1 MKMLIQ
7 IPIKMELKN
16 RSKMLTHQ
24 LYGPNQMNEDLI
36 LISWQGYQKMLDV
49 KLNKIHNLR
58 QTTLDKMQ
66 MLINLPKLNL
76 VLQMYLQSLLKFRI
90 LSYEERCLE
99 ILMKP
104 RQILYQQTFD
114 KRQWRSETSKDKL
127 KNRLKELSMLVW
139 LLFSNKR
146 RKQQVQE
153 EADMV
158 VEEQE
163 IVHVMVHQL
172 RWKESIA
179 CLILECLMVGKL
191 EKINSPWMMPS
202 IMQKIILLQ
211 RKMNLSIK
219 SKQKLTKNN
228 WPQKII

>member
-1 MKMLIQ
+1 MKIR
-7 IPIKMELKN
+7 IPLPMELKN
-16 RSKMLTHQ
+16 RSKTVTRK
-24 LYGPNQMNEDLI
+24 LYSLSWMNEDLI

-104 RQILYQQTFD
+104 RQILYQQTFGQ
-114 KRQWRSETSKDKL
+114 RQWRSETSKDKL

-153 EADMV
+153 EADME

-163 IVHVMVHQL
+163 IVHVMVNQL

-179 CLILECLMVGKL
+179 CLILGCSIIEQL
-191 EKINSPWMMPS
+191 EKINSPWMTPS
-202 IMQKIILLQ
+202 IMQKIILL
-211 RKMNLSIK
+211 
-219 SKQKLTKNN
+219 
-228 WPQKII
+228 

>member
-1 MKMLIQ
+1 MKMLIR

-16 RSKMLTHQ
+16 RNKMETHKF
-24 LYGPNQMNEDLI
+24 YNHNWMNEDLI
-36 LISWQGYQKMLDV
+36 LISWLGYQKMLDV
-49 KLNKIHNLR
+49 KLNKIHNQR
-58 QTTLDKMQ
+58 QITQGKMQ

-104 RQILYQQTFD
+104 RQILYQQIFD

-153 EADMV
+153 EVDM

-163 IVHVMVHQL
+163 IVHVMDHQL

>member
-1 MKMLIQ
+1 MKMLIR

-16 RSKMLTHQ
+16 RNKMEMHKF
-24 LYGPNQMNEDLI
+24 YNPNWMKEDLI
-36 LISWQGYQKMLDV
+36 LISWLGYQKMLDV
-49 KLNKIHNLR
+49 KLNKIHNQR

-104 RQILYQQTFD
+104 KQILYQQTFEQ
-114 KRQWRSETSKDKL
+114 RQWRSETSKDKL

-158 VEEQE
+158 EEQE
-163 IVHVMVHQL
+163 IVHVMDPQL

-179 CLILECLMVGKL
+179 CLILECLMVGML

-211 RKMNLSIK
+211 KKMSLSIK
-219 SKQKLTKNN
+219 NKQRLTKSN

>member
-1 MKMLIQ
+1 MKIR
-7 IPIKMELKN
+7 IPLPMELKN
-16 RSKMLTHQ
+16 KSKTVTHK
-24 LYGPNQMNEDLI
+24 LYNLSWMNEDLI

-49 KLNKIHNLR
+49 KLNKIHNQL
-58 QTTLDKMQ
+58 QTTLNKMQ
-66 MLINLPKLNL
+66 MPINLLKLNQA
-76 VLQMYLQSLLKFRI
+76 LQMYLQSLLKFRI
-90 LSYEERCLE
+90 LSYGGRCLE

-114 KRQWRSETSKDKL
+114 KRQWRSEMSKDKL

-146 RKQQVQE
+146 KTQQVQE
-153 EADMV
+153 EADM

-179 CLILECLMVGKL
+179 CLILECLMVGML

-202 IMQKIILLQ
+202 IMQKIILLL
-211 RKMNLSIK
+211 RKMSLSIK
-219 SKQKLTKNN
+219 SKPKLTKSNQ
-228 WPQKII
+228 PQKII